1 MTCDSP
7 NFEGVLDDVRCG
19 SSTTV
24 PSTRRKRA
32 IDDSI
37 FEFSIGFDLDG
48 VEEFNTTT
56 DVPWLEANSR
66 MFVKPNPTI
75 SDFSGDRIKV
85 VENLNAQLE
94 IKGENLDSGKYY
106 FKLNHFNFNI
116 NSQNLSVGANDVV

>member
-24 PSTRRKRA
+24 PSTRLKRA
-32 IDDSI
+32 IDDSM

-106 FKLNHFNFNI
+106 RNKTP
-116 NSQNLSVGANDVV
+116 LSVISNCIILISI